1 MLGASGGSPEET
13 SSATVGGMVACGV
26 ASPPVGSDAVERT
39 VGDTV
44 ARNTSEYL
52 ELVINKC
59 SLTDEYK
66 DKGGGANWYRTRA
79 RYILRRSGMLQGMGC
94 GAAFRRR
101 ARGCRSPHRTPQHSS
116 SIAPGYVHESSRSD
130 VSCGPS
136 QPASFDDRN
145 IEWP

>member
-1 MLGASGGSPEET
+1 MLLRGLWGIF
-13 SSATVGGMVACGV
+13 
-26 ASPPVGSDAVERT
+26 
-39 VGDTV
+39 V
-44 ARNTSEYL
+44 ARNTSKYL
-52 ELVINKC
+52 DLVINNR
-59 SLTDEYK
+59 SLIDEYK
-66 DKGGGANWYRTRA
+66 DKGGGTFWYRSRA

-116 SIAPGYVHESSRSD
+116 SIAPGYVYESSRSD